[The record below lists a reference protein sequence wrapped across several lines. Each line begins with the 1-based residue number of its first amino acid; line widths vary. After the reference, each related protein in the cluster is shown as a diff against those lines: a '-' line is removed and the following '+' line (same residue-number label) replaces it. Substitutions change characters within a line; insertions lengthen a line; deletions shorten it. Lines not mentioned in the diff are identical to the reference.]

1 MAKDCCCL
9 NMKAKEKGEPQA
21 MDVTSVI
28 AASINRLFGQ
38 TSSNPQDIE
47 IPKEIEPCFQDGID
61 DIYIFLSNFRVSN
74 FSFFFVVVV

>member
-61 DIYIFLSNFRVSN
+61 DIYITSPGVKCFYL
-74 FSFFFVVVV
+74 